1 MRNSFAKELLKLAI
15 DDPSILLI
23 TGDLGFGV
31 LDDFA
36 QTLPNQYINSG
47 INEQS
52 MMSMAAGLASRGYR
66 PFVYSIGNF
75 PTFRCLEQIRNDVC
89 YMDNAVT
96 VVSIGAGL
104 GYGNLGYSH
113 HTIEDIS
120 VMRALPNMR
129 IFSPGDSDEVL
140 FVLNKIL
147 VDTKPAYLRLGK
159 GGEKNLNSI
168 CKDSFSDLREIIS
181 GDDGVIAF
189 TGGIGTRVLDA
200 IELLKKDGIEPKV
213 ISVPVLSDNSIL
225 SLLNICQNK
234 VLLTVEE
241 HLLKGGFGSMVLEM
255 AAEQGSDCKISRI
268 GLDPNLISKLG
279 SRQFLLDEHGL
290 TSVAIFQKFKS
301 LYT

>member
-1 MRNSFAKELLKLAI
+1 MRIAFAKKLLELAI
-15 DDPSILLI
+15 NDSSILLI
-23 TGDLGFGV
+23 TGDVGFSV

-36 QTLPNQYINSG
+36 KTIPNQYINSG

-89 YMDNAVT
+89 YMDNSVT
-96 VVSIGAGL
+96 IVSIGAGL

-113 HTIEDIS
+113 HAIEDIS

-129 IFSPGDSDEVL
+129 IFSPGDSDEVP
-140 FVLNKIL
+140 FVIDKIL

-159 GGEKNLNSI
+159 GGEKKFTQIDIGLFNN
-168 CKDSFSDLREIIS
+168 LREVIS
-181 GDDGVIAF
+181 GIDGVIAF
-189 TGGIGTRVLDA
+189 TGGIGTRVLEA
-200 IELLKKDGIEPKV
+200 IELLKKDGIEPRV
-213 ISVPVLSDNSIL
+213 ISVPILSDTSIL
-225 SLLNICQNK
+225 ELLSICPNK

-241 HLLKGGFGSMVLEM
+241 HLLKGGFGSMVLEI
-255 AAEQGSDCKISRI
+255 AEEQGSDCKISRI
-268 GLDPNLISKLG
+268 GLDPKLISKLG
-279 SRQFLLDEHGL
+279 SQKFLLDEHGL
-290 TSVAIFQKFKS
+290 TSTAIFQKFKS

>member
-1 MRNSFAKELLKLAI
+1 MRNYFAKELLNLAI

-36 QTLPNQYINSG
+36 RTIPNQYINSG

-96 VVSIGAGL
+96 IVSIGAGL

-113 HTIEDIS
+113 HSIEDIS

-129 IFSPGDSDEVL
+129 IFSPGDSDELL
-140 FVLNKIL
+140 FVLDKIL

-159 GGEKNLNSI
+159 EGEKKFSPI
-168 CKDSFSDLREIIS
+168 VKDLFNNLREIIS
-181 GDDGVIAF
+181 GIDGVIAF
-189 TGGIGTRVLDA
+189 TGGIGTRVFEA
-200 IELLKKDGIEPKV
+200 VELLKRDGIEPRV
-213 ISVPVLSDNSIL
+213 ISVPIISDTSIL
-225 SLLNICQNK
+225 ELLSICQNK

-255 AAEQGSDCKISRI
+255 AAEQGSRCKISRI
-268 GLDPNLISKLG
+268 GLDPELISKLG

-290 TSVAIFQKFKS
+290 TSRAIYQKFKS
-301 LYT
+301 L